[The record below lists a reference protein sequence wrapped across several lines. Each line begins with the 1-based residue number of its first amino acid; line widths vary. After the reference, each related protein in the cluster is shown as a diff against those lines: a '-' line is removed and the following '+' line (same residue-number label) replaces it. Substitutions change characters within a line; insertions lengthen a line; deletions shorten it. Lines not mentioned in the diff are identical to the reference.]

1 MALKTLLPFPSTYL
15 CEAGFSA
22 LTATKTRLHSRLDVR
37 NMLCLLL
44 AHITPRYDHLV
55 SGKQAQGSHWC
66 VYISLGCIIH
76 LMVGKCIPDRSP
88 PQVVDAL
95 TPVLSSKKAVYST
108 VAHWHTILLC
118 SPDAKCSSHHP
129 PCHPSPALL
138 CYLSQSFLCVSLTMT
153 EAADGQSD

>member
-1 MALKTLLPFPSTYL
+1 M
-15 CEAGFSA
+15 
-22 LTATKTRLHSRLDVR
+22 
-37 NMLCLLL
+37 
-44 AHITPRYDHLV
+44 
-55 SGKQAQGSHWC
+55 
-66 VYISLGCIIH
+66 H

-153 EAADGQSD
+153 EATDGQSDQHLAVEGMTSKERAALSLSGADNPGSKRGNWVNRKSIARVIILPTMRAWVWWRTKKLVASWQLL